1 MSRYEIVPATLEHMR
16 VMARIMREADRAE
29 VEGVGQVPRHL
40 LNLLYRNSTHRHAA
54 LVDGDLAVVWG
65 VTGAVLD
72 DEGMAWLFSA
82 PAIER
87 IPISFFKEAKTWL
100 CDIMKKKRKIWSS
113 VAVFHHQSIRFYTM
127 LGFKLTHPVE
137 CGPRKMMF
145 HDLIMER
152 A

>member
-1 MSRYEIVPATLEHMR
+1 MSRYEIIPATLEHMR
-16 VMARIMREADRAE
+16 LMTRIMREADRAE
-29 VEGVGQVPRHL
+29 VEGAGQIPRHL
-40 LNLLYRNSTHRHAA
+40 LNLLYRNSTHRYAA

-65 VTGAVLD
+65 VTGAILA

-87 IPISFFKEAKTWL
+87 IPISFFKEARRWLHEMMKT
-100 CDIMKKKRKIWSS
+100 KRKIWSS

-127 LGFKLTHPVE
+127 LGFTLTDPVE
-137 CGPRKMMF
+137 CGSQKMLF

-152 A
+152 D